1 MKNELNGVMVFDASV
16 IIDFLIDEKIGKYL
30 RERIIGEV
38 IIPYTPE
45 TAVLEVKY
53 VLCRLLGYD
62 QAIAVVN
69 NFLSSGYLLVE
80 PINDLIDIASKYK
93 RYRAIS
99 LPDALVLS
107 LANRVN
113 VPALFARREKEIIS
127 EMKKK
132 PFNVQILFLEDF
144 V

>member
-1 MKNELNGVMVFDASV
+1 
-16 IIDFLIDEKIGKYL
+16 
-30 RERIIGEV
+30 
-38 IIPYTPE
+38 
-45 TAVLEVKY
+45 
-53 VLCRLLGYD
+53 LLGYD

-132 PFNVQILFLEDF
+132 PFNVQILFL
-144 V
+144 